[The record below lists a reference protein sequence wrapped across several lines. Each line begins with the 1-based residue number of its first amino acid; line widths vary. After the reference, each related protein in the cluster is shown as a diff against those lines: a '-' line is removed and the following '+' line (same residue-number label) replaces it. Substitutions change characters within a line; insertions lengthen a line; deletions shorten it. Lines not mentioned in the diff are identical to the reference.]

1 MRVLRSRNICCAEL
15 FADYLQAGAA
25 SAIGLLSVAE
35 TERPQ
40 NPLQE
45 SVPAADAPAIT
56 SLLSFQMGVVV
67 IAALYL
73 AREVLV
79 PITAAILL
87 SFVLSPLVDLLRRWR
102 LGRVPSVLIAVFAA
116 IAIIGAIGTLIGSQ
130 VAQLAPRAPEYA
142 GTIEKKIEAA
152 RTYLAEKASG
162 LLERVGYDAK
172 PGQTAPQGSA
182 GAEQPVKGDQPGSK
196 PERSSPLELL
206 QKYLSP
212 ILSPFATLG
221 IVLVIS
227 IFVLLQKED
236 LRDRMIRLFG
246 ATDLHRTTVALDDA
260 AQRLSRYFLAQLG
273 LNSAF
278 GVIIGGGLFF
288 IGVPNPVLWGILSGL
303 LRFVPYIGSF
313 ISAGLPITLATAV
326 DPGWSMAIWTAVL
339 YVVVELGVSQGIEP
353 ILYGHS
359 TGLSPLA
366 VVVSAIFW
374 SWLWG
379 SIGLVLSMPLTLCL
393 VVLGRY
399 VDRLE
404 FLDILLGDRP
414 PLTPI
419 ESFYQRILAGDAD
432 EAQDHAEL
440 LLKER
445 SLSSYYDEVALKGL
459 QLAANDAERGVIG
472 QRHLER
478 VRNTINGLI
487 GELAEHED
495 QNPPSLDTQPA
506 GTPRD
511 QRDIPS
517 NSPPQQ
523 SPRQSAL
530 PARWQGAAP
539 VLCLAGK
546 GPLDE
551 AASAMLAQLLGKHG
565 LGARVARYNAASRET
580 ITALD
585 VTGTVVICIS
595 YLDIR
600 GNPSH
605 LRYLLQRLKR
615 RAPGV
620 PILVGL
626 WPAEDDVVKDRQV
639 QTLIGADYYVTS
651 LREAV
656 NVCVS
661 AARKE
666 MAPCSI
672 AAVAASQAS

>member
-1 MRVLRSRNICCAEL
+1 MASTEPRDAHPPLPGTFATPKL

-25 SAIGLLSVAE
+25 SAVEVLPVAE
-35 TERPQ
+35 SE
-40 NPLQE
+40 NPLNALQE
-45 SVPAADAPAIT
+45 SIPAAEAPAIT
-56 SLLSFQMGVVV
+56 SLLSFQIGVVV

-87 SFVLSPLVDLLRRWR
+87 SFVLAPLVDLLRRWR
-102 LGRVPSVLIAVFAA
+102 LGRVPSVLIAVFVA
-116 IAIIGAIGTLIGSQ
+116 IAIIGAIGTVIGSQ

-162 LLERVGYDAK
+162 LLQRVGYDAT
-172 PGQTAPQGSA
+172 PVQTVPQGSA
-182 GAEQPVKGDQPGSK
+182 GAETPVKGDQPGSK
-196 PERSSPLELL
+196 PATSSPLELL

-278 GVIIGGGLFF
+278 GVIIGAGLFV

-326 DPGWSMAIWTAVL
+326 DPRWSMAIWTAAL
-339 YVVVELGVSQGIEP
+339 YIVVELGVSQGIEP

-414 PLTPI
+414 PLTPV
-419 ESFYQRILAGDAD
+419 ESFVSAHSGGRRGRGPGSRRTA
-432 EAQDHAEL
+432 AE
-440 LLKER
+440 
-445 SLSSYYDEVALKGL
+445 G
-459 QLAANDAERGVIG
+459 
-472 QRHLER
+472 
-478 VRNTINGLI
+478 
-487 GELAEHED
+487 
-495 QNPPSLDTQPA
+495 
-506 GTPRD
+506 
-511 QRDIPS
+511 
-517 NSPPQQ
+517 
-523 SPRQSAL
+523 
-530 PARWQGAAP
+530 
-539 VLCLAGK
+539 
-546 GPLDE
+546 
-551 AASAMLAQLLGKHG
+551 
-565 LGARVARYNAASRET
+565 T
-580 ITALD
+580 ITIFL
-585 VTGTVVICIS
+585 
-595 YLDIR
+595 
-600 GNPSH
+600 
-605 LRYLLQRLKR
+605 LRRSRSKR
-615 RAPGV
+615 
-620 PILVGL
+620 
-626 WPAEDDVVKDRQV
+626 
-639 QTLIGADYYVTS
+639 
-651 LREAV
+651 
-656 NVCVS
+656 S
-661 AARKE
+661 AAGR
-666 MAPCSI
+666 
-672 AAVAASQAS
+672 